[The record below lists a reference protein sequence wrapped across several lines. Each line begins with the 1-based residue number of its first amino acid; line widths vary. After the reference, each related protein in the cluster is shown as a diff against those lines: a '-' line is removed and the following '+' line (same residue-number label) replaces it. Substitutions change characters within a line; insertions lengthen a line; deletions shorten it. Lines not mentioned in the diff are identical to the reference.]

1 MEKEKVFLSFV
12 GMRDPFNKKNNSEGA
27 ILTLCEEIGPDYIYL
42 FPSCRALADGP
53 GNQTE
58 DNADESK
65 KILQERYSGLEC
77 HVLPLNIAN
86 ATDMDRLYSELK
98 NNMLKILNGLS
109 KKCPDGLDGYE
120 FFFNLAS
127 GTPQMRETAKN
138 YIYVSPI
145 KPQFCQAID
154 PEHLKEGEPRVV
166 FNPPDFTEE
175 TLSLSQVENSVDGY
189 HFHSVAEFC
198 AWLARMSKLNE
209 RRIIAGIIQNAFSAY
224 EDMDAM
230 RYRTA
235 FSKITKVSDTIGQL
249 SLPSLDTIMTAQ
261 KEFLSN
267 VKDEQESENVY
278 NLVDLYFNMERAFS
292 RGHYADVLARFWRL
306 HEGMLYYRLF
316 EKYGIDKRDLQNS
329 DNNSVRRVEMS
340 PYHGEVDRENNRFR
354 ADALDMV
361 VKILRDVFHDSDLNY
376 LESQN
381 RRELEELR
389 RLRNKTFIAHG
400 MSPVNKDDVL
410 SCRGLGRKIIDL
422 IPQGKGVNGE
432 FIPDG
437 EEVYNTYP
445 FTLNN
450 MKELANLLKRI

>member
-1 MEKEKVFLSFV
+1 MDKKKVFLSFV

-27 ILTLCEEIGPDYIYL
+27 ILTLCEEIKPDYIYL
-42 FPSCRALADGP
+42 FPSCRALADDP
-53 GNQTE
+53 KNQTQ
-58 DNADESK
+58 DNAEETK

-120 FFFNLAS
+120 FFLNLAS

-154 PEHLKEGEPRVV
+154 PEHLKEGKPRVV
-166 FNPPDFTEE
+166 FDPPDFTEE
-175 TLSLSQVENSVDGY
+175 TMSLSRIESSVDGY

-198 AWLARMSKLNE
+198 EWLASRSKLSE
-209 RRIIAGIIQNAFSAY
+209 RRAIAGIIQNAFSAY

-230 RYRTA
+230 RYETA
-235 FSKITKVSDTIGQL
+235 FSRITKVSGTVGQL
-249 SLPSLDTIMTAQ
+249 SLPFLDTILTAQ

-278 NLVDLYFNMERAFS
+278 NLVDLYFNMERAFE

-329 DNNSVRRVEMS
+329 DRANLHRLEMS
-340 PYHGEVDRENNRFR
+340 RYNNMVDWEKFQFIT
-354 ADALDMV
+354 DSLDTFK
-361 VKILRDVFHDSDLNY
+361 KILTDVFHDGDLDY
-376 LESQN
+376 FESQN
-381 RRELEELR
+381 RYELDELR

-400 MSPVNKDDVL
+400 MSPVNKKDVL
-410 SCRGLGRKIIDL
+410 PCRGLGRKIIDL
-422 IPQGKGVNGE
+422 IPQGKGVKGE

-445 FTLNN
+445 FTLDN
-450 MKELANLLKRI
+450 MKELASLLKRI